1 MQKLKNSL
9 TTLLFVGSVLLAAFA
24 LLFLGFRLFYRAAY
38 PMDYAEAVVPLAR
51 AQGLDPHL
59 VYAVIR
65 TESGFRPDATSA
77 VDARGLMQLTPDTY
91 YWVRYR
97 LGELGSGDP
106 DILYDPQ
113 ENIRYGVANL
123 SLLLQRFEN
132 PREALAAYHA
142 GWGSVTRWLEDS
154 RYSCDGLNLDD
165 IPFGDTN
172 AYVNKVL
179 RTAEIYK
186 RLYPGQPYF

>member
-1 MQKLKNSL
+1 MQKQKNLLS
-9 TTLLFVGSVLLAAFA
+9 TSLFVGSMLLASFA
-24 LLFLGFRLFYRAAY
+24 LLFLGFRFFYRAAY
-38 PMDYAEAVVPLAR
+38 PRGYAETVVPQAQAR
-51 AQGLDPHL
+51 GLDPYL

-65 TESGFRPDATSA
+65 TESGFRPDATSP

-97 LGELGSGDP
+97 LGETGSGNP
-106 DILYDPQ
+106 EVLYNPQ

-154 RYSCDGLNLDD
+154 RYSCDGQSLDD

-179 RTAEIYK
+179 RTAEIYQK
-186 RLYPGQPYF
+186 LYPSR